1 MAGTVVMPG
10 LFGSIAALIAPKSL
24 MAWQQPAGQSAP
36 PPAPASDQA
45 QFATGVKVV
54 NVFVVVRDKQGQAV
68 QGLTANDFMLDED
81 GHAQVIRY
89 FARQSDLPLTLGL
102 LVDTSASVRNVLDE
116 ERRASYQFFEHV
128 LREDKDK
135 AFVIHFD
142 REVELLQDL
151 TSSRADLEKALRD
164 LNAERP
170 QLNRRSQGGNS
181 GGGNSGNGYPQ
192 GGGGYPGGGG
202 GGRRAGTTLY
212 DSILL
217 ASNELMKKQPNR
229 KALILMSDGED
240 NGSKVSL
247 GEAIE
252 SAQRADT
259 AVYSIR
265 FFDEDANRPTGFG
278 GGGFGGG
285 IGGVGMGRR
294 GGGGRRMPTQER
306 PDGKKILQQISRET
320 GGEYF
325 DVTKKMPLEKI
336 FDRIEED
343 LRNQYSLGYTSNQ
356 TEGGYYRKIHVTA
369 KDKNVTVQARD
380 GYYPATS

>member
-1 MAGTVVMPG
+1 MSHSRAPRVSRRGFMARAIVAPG
-10 LFGSIAALIAPKSL
+10 LAGVALVAPKSL
-24 MAWQQPAGQSAP
+24 LAWQQPAARPSV
-36 PPAPASDQA
+36 PAPVPAPVSASDPA
-45 QFATGVKVV
+45 QFSTGVKVV

-116 ERRASYQFFEHV
+116 ERRASYQFVEHV

-135 AFVIHFD
+135 GFVIHFD

-202 GGRRAGTTLY
+202 QAGGQGRRAGTTLY

-217 ASNELMKKQPNR
+217 ASNELMKKQQNR

-247 GEAIE
+247 GESIE

-265 FFDEDANRPTGFG
+265 FFDEDSRPGGVGFSGPGFG
-278 GGGFGGG
+278 G
-285 IGGVGMGRR
+285 GMGRR
-294 GGGGRRMPTQER
+294 GGMG
-306 PDGKKILQQISRET
+306 
-320 GGEYF
+320 
-325 DVTKKMPLEKI
+325 
-336 FDRIEED
+336 
-343 LRNQYSLGYTSNQ
+343 
-356 TEGGYYRKIHVTA
+356 
-369 KDKNVTVQARD
+369 
-380 GYYPATS
+380 